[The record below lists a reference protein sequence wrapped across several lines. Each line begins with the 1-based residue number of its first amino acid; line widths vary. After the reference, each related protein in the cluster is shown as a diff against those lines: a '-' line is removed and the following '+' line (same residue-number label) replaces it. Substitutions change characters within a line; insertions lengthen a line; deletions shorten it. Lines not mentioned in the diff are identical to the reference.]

1 MSDHDKL
8 AVLDAEP
15 AAVTMFERLASD
27 PSVSVEKLERLI
39 AMRERVMAH
48 EAEAAFNVAFAEMQA
63 EIPVIAERGKTDKAR
78 YALFEDI
85 IEAIRPIL
93 HTHGFSLS
101 HQTEWPDKGTVRVIG
116 ILTHLGGHARRTEF
130 LSDADTGPGRNSIQ
144 SLGSALSYGRRYT
157 TYDLLNITSRYQDD
171 DGQKAGAAKKP
182 ERAVPAG
189 FDDWLL
195 DLEATSETGTAALQD
210 MWTKSANECRRH
222 LMATDKPKWDA
233 LKKRAEK
240 AS

>member
-1 MSDHDKL
+1 MDGVKELQLATVSDPMMQI
-8 AVLDAEP
+8 VE
-15 AAVTMFERLASD
+15 LASNPAMD
-27 PSVSVEKLERLI
+27 VEKLQRLI
-39 AMRERVMAH
+39 DMRKDAMRDNAV
-48 EAEAAFNVAFAEMQA
+48 AAFNAGFTRMQA
-63 EIPVIAERGKTDKAR
+63 DLPTVIERSRTDKYS
-78 YALFEDI
+78 YAALEDI
-85 IEAIRPIL
+85 VETVRPVL
-93 HTHGFSLS
+93 SRHGFGLS
-101 HQTEWPDKGTVRVIG
+101 H
-116 ILTHLGGHARRTEF
+116 RTEF
-130 LSDADTGPGRNSIQ
+130 LADGKLRVVGILVHEQGHSRESEFITAPDTGPGRNAIQ
-144 SLGSALSYGRRYT
+144 AQGSANQYSRRYT
-157 TYDLLNITSRYQDD
+157 TKDLLNIVTKEEDD
-171 DGQKAGAAKKP
+171 DGQKAGAVKKP